1 MGGYSMEQ
9 DFNTFFQ
16 ANERRI
22 YYQLY
27 RLAIQQSLH
36 EECYSEG
43 VLAMRDS
50 YKNYQPGKGDI
61 GTYMN
66 YRIRFRVIDLIR
78 KNKRDES
85 NMQVVEYEQTIHI
98 DDGNRQSQS
107 KYPLVHARGIIVQD
121 EVFWQEVR
129 KSLTE
134 KQWKWVH
141 YFIIADLTIKEIMEI
156 ENVSADAVKSW
167 AQQVKKKLRHEE
179 MRKRLEALL

>member
-9 DFNTFFQ
+9 DFSTFLK

-27 RLAIQQSLH
+27 RLGIPQSLH
-36 EECYSEG
+36 EDFYADG
-43 VLAMRDS
+43 VLALWDS
-50 YKNYQPGKGDI
+50 YKIYKPGKGDF

-66 YRIRFRVIDLIR
+66 YRIRFRLIDLIR
-78 KNKRDES
+78 KNKRVES
-85 NMQVVEYEQTIHI
+85 NLEAGEYEQIIHI

-121 EVFWQEVR
+121 EGYWQEVR
-129 KSLTE
+129 KSLTT
-134 KQWKWVH
+134 KQWQWVH
-141 YFIIADLTIKEIMEI
+141 YLLIADLTIKEIMEI

-167 AQQVKKKLRHEE
+167 GQQVKRKMQQEE